1 MFYDFL
7 KMLQAL
13 RFCNLKTEMIIAL
26 DDMDSFYTH
35 FKVKG
40 KKKGNT

>member
-13 RFCNLKTEMIIAL
+13 CFCDLKTEMIIAL
-26 DDMDSFYTH
+26 DDMDSFYMH
-35 FKVKG
+35 LKSKR
-40 KKKGNT
+40 KKGNT